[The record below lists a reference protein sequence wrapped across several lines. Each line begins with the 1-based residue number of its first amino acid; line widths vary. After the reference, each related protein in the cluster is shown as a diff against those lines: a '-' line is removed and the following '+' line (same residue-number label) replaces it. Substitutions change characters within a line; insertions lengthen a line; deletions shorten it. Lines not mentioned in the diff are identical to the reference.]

1 MGRVRSALTRKREPT
16 IEIEM
21 TKNNTSLHANPFCVL
36 GVTTRDDRRKIVE
49 MAEERALHM
58 DGDICQKARSDLTNP
73 RTRLSSE
80 MAWMPGV
87 APRTAENMVLA
98 LAKSPRAVRSV
109 HGLPGLARANLMA
122 AVCELVAEDEP
133 AALVASFIRDFADVV
148 EGIDPEEVLRD
159 VNEDRAISGFPEVRG
174 TDAVEEELAERRRAY
189 RSALKNLLDTM
200 DPSKLVATM
209 TEAVTLATDDGE
221 EHGPALIADLVDS
234 YEVET
239 QGFLQKESENIA
251 ALIESVREAAPRGE
265 KAVEPIMSKLEKVA
279 RNWDSVAQPIQISAK
294 ARGIVHRPSRDVAY
308 DLRGLGI
315 DLNNEHGMLDQAHRM
330 TDLLHDLFAE
340 LPEVVERLGE
350 DAEAIAGLRRQAE
363 ERERN
368 NEQWA
373 RDITFRAEVGVVFKD
388 ELAISPEGLRWKGRS
403 FPLDS
408 ITRVRWGAVRKSVN
422 GIPTGTDYTI
432 GFGDNR
438 SEQVIEL
445 RKEATYSEFLE
456 PLWRAVCVRLMFEMV
471 AALEQGKSFSFGDIQ
486 VEDDSVTL
494 VRHKFFGSNERV
506 RLSWHE
512 VHVWSADG
520 SFVIGQQSDKK
531 VYGSASYIHAWNTHI
546 LEHII
551 RGGFKKGVR
560 KLSDYLKD

>member
-1 MGRVRSALTRKREPT
+1 VRSDLTRNNEPT

-21 TKNNTSLHANPFCVL
+21 TKNNTSLHSNPFCVL

-87 APRTAENMVLA
+87 APRTAENMVRTLA
-98 LAKSPRAVRSV
+98 ESPQAVRSE

-122 AVCELVAEDEP
+122 AACELVAEDEP
-133 AALVASFIRDFADVV
+133 AASVAGFIRDFADVV
-148 EGIDPEEVLRD
+148 EGIDPEEILRD

-174 TDAVEEELAERRRAY
+174 TDAVEEELAERRRTY

-200 DPSKLVATM
+200 DPTKLVATM
-209 TEAVTLATDDGE
+209 TEAVTLATDDGD

-251 ALIESVREAAPRGE
+251 ALIESVREVAPRGE
-265 KAVEPIMSKLEKVA
+265 KAIEPIMSKLEKVA

-340 LPEVVERLGE
+340 LPEVVEKLGE
-350 DAEAIAGLRRQAE
+350 DAEAIAGLRQQAE

-368 NEQWA
+368 SEQWA
-373 RDITFRAEVGVVFKD
+373 RDITFRAEVGLVFKD

-403 FPLDS
+403 FPLHS
-408 ITRVRWGAVRKSVN
+408 ITRVRWGGVRKSVN

-438 SEQVIEL
+438 SEQVVEV
-445 RKEATYSEFLE
+445 RKEATYAGFLD
-456 PLWRAVCVRLMFEMV
+456 PLWRAVCVRLMFEMI
-471 AALEQGKSFSFGDIQ
+471 AALEQGKSFSFGDIE
-486 VEDDSVTL
+486 VEDEAVTL
-494 VRHKFFGSNERV
+494 VRHKFLGSNERV
-506 RLSWHE
+506 RLGWHE

-546 LEHII
+546 LEHVV
-551 RGGFKKGVR
+551 RGGFKKGVH
-560 KLSDYLKD
+560 KLSDYL

>member
-1 MGRVRSALTRKREPT
+1 
-16 IEIEM
+16 M

-87 APRTAENMVLA
+87 APRTAENMVRTLA
-98 LAKSPRAVRSV
+98 ESPRAVRSE
-109 HGLPGLARANLMA
+109 HGLPGLARANLLE

-133 AALVASFIRDFADVV
+133 AASVAGFIRDFADVV

-200 DPSKLVATM
+200 DPEKLVATM
-209 TEAVTLATDDGE
+209 TEVVTLATDDGD

-251 ALIESVREAAPRGE
+251 ALIERVREAAPRGE

-368 NEQWA
+368 SEQWA
-373 RDITFRAEVGVVFKD
+373 RDITFRAEVGLVFKD
-388 ELAISPEGLRWKGRS
+388 ELAISPEGLRWKGRA

-408 ITRVRWGAVRKSVN
+408 ITRVRWGGVRKSVN

-438 SEQVIEL
+438 SEQVVEV
-445 RKEATYSEFLE
+445 RKEATYAGFLD
-456 PLWRAVCVRLMFEMV
+456 PLWRAVCVRLMFEMI
-471 AALEQGKSFSFGDIQ
+471 AALEQGKSFSFGDIE
-486 VEDDSVTL
+486 VEDDAVTL
-494 VRHKFFGSNERV
+494 VRHKFLGSNERV
-506 RLSWHE
+506 RLGWHE

-520 SFVIGQQSDKK
+520 NFVIGQQNDKK

-546 LEHII
+546 LEHVI

-560 KLSDYLKD
+560 KLSDYLND

>member
-1 MGRVRSALTRKREPT
+1 
-16 IEIEM
+16 M

-49 MAEERALHM
+49 MAEERALHL

-87 APRTAENMVLA
+87 APRTAENMVRTLA
-98 LAKSPRAVRSV
+98 ESPRAVRSE

-122 AVCELVAEDEP
+122 AVCELVADDEP
-133 AALVASFIRDFADVV
+133 AASVAGFIRDFADVV

-159 VNEDRAISGFPEVRG
+159 VNEDRAISGFPGVRG
-174 TDAVEEELAERRRAY
+174 TEAIEEELAERRRAY

-200 DPSKLVATM
+200 DPPKLVATM
-209 TEAVTLATDDGE
+209 TEVVTLATDDGD

-265 KAVEPIMSKLEKVA
+265 KAIEPIMSKLEKVA

-340 LPEVVERLGE
+340 LPEVVEKLGE
-350 DAEAIAGLRRQAE
+350 DSEAIAGLRRQAE

-368 NEQWA
+368 SEQWA
-373 RDITFRAEVGVVFKD
+373 RDITFRAEVGLVFKD
-388 ELAISPEGLRWKGRS
+388 DLAISPEGLRWKGRS

-408 ITRVRWGAVRKSVN
+408 ITRVRWGGVRKSVN
-422 GIPTGTDYTI
+422 GVPTGTDYTI

-438 SEQVIEL
+438 TEQVVEL
-445 RKEATYSEFLE
+445 RKESTYSGFLE

-486 VEDDSVTL
+486 IEDDAVTL
-494 VRHKFFGSNERV
+494 VRHKFLGSNERV
-506 RLSWHE
+506 RLGWHE

-520 SFVIGQQSDKK
+520 SFVIGQQNDKK

-546 LEHII
+546 LEHVI

>member
-1 MGRVRSALTRKREPT
+1 M
-16 IEIEM
+16 I
-21 TKNNTSLHANPFCVL
+21 KNNTSLHANPFCVL

-49 MAEERALHM
+49 MAEERALHV

-87 APRTAENMVLA
+87 APRTAENMVRTLA
-98 LAKSPRAVRSV
+98 ESPRAVRSE

-122 AVCELVAEDEP
+122 AACTLVAEDEP
-133 AALVASFIRDFADVV
+133 AASVASFIRDFADVV

-200 DPSKLVATM
+200 DPAKLVATM
-209 TEAVTLATDDGE
+209 TEAVKLATDDGD

-294 ARGIVHRPSRDVAY
+294 SRGIVHRPSRDVAY

-368 NEQWA
+368 SVQWA
-373 RDITFRAEVGVVFKD
+373 RDITFRAEVGLVFKD
-388 ELAISPEGLRWKGRS
+388 ELAISPEGLRWKGRT

-408 ITRVRWGAVRKSVN
+408 ITRVRWGGVRKSVN

-438 SEQVIEL
+438 SEQVVEV
-445 RKEATYSEFLE
+445 RKEATYSGFLE
-456 PLWRAVCVRLMFEMV
+456 PLWRAVCVRLMFEMISV
-471 AALEQGKSFSFGDIQ
+471 LEQGKSFSFGDIE
-486 VEDDSVTL
+486 VEDDAVTL
-494 VRHKFFGSNERV
+494 VRHKFLGSNERV

-512 VHVWSADG
+512 VHIWSADG

-546 LEHII
+546 LEHVV
-551 RGGFKKGVR
+551 RGGFKKGVH

>member
-1 MGRVRSALTRKREPT
+1 
-16 IEIEM
+16 
-21 TKNNTSLHANPFCVL
+21 
-36 GVTTRDDRRKIVE
+36 
-49 MAEERALHM
+49 
-58 DGDICQKARSDLTNP
+58 
-73 RTRLSSE
+73 
-80 MAWMPGV
+80 
-87 APRTAENMVLA
+87 
-98 LAKSPRAVRSV
+98 
-109 HGLPGLARANLMA
+109 
-122 AVCELVAEDEP
+122 
-133 AALVASFIRDFADVV
+133 
-148 EGIDPEEVLRD
+148 
-159 VNEDRAISGFPEVRG
+159 
-174 TDAVEEELAERRRAY
+174 
-189 RSALKNLLDTM
+189 
-200 DPSKLVATM
+200 
-209 TEAVTLATDDGE
+209 
-221 EHGPALIADLVDS
+221 
-234 YEVET
+234 
-239 QGFLQKESENIA
+239 LQKESENIA

-368 NEQWA
+368 SEQWA
-373 RDITFRAEVGVVFKD
+373 RDITFRAEVGLVFKD
-388 ELAISPEGLRWKGRS
+388 ELAISPEGLRWKGRA

-408 ITRVRWGAVRKSVN
+408 ITRVRWGGVRKSVN

-438 SEQVIEL
+438 SEQVVEV
-445 RKEATYSEFLE
+445 RKEATYAGFLD
-456 PLWRAVCVRLMFEMV
+456 PLWRAVCVRLMFEMI
-471 AALEQGKSFSFGDIQ
+471 AALEQGKSFSFGDIE
-486 VEDDSVTL
+486 VEDDAVTL
-494 VRHKFFGSNERV
+494 VRHKFLGSNERV
-506 RLSWHE
+506 RLGWHE

-520 SFVIGQQSDKK
+520 NFVIGQQNDKK

-546 LEHII
+546 LEHVI

>member
-1 MGRVRSALTRKREPT
+1 
-16 IEIEM
+16 M
-21 TKNNTSLHANPFCVL
+21 TKNNTSMHTNPFCVL
-36 GVTTRDDRRKIVE
+36 GATTRDDRRRIVE

-58 DGDICQKARSDLTNP
+58 DGNICQKARSDLTNP

-87 APRTAENMVLA
+87 APRAAENMVRILA
-98 LAKSPRAVRSV
+98 ESPRAVRFE

-122 AVCELVAEDEP
+122 AICELMLEDEP
-133 AALVASFIRDFADVV
+133 AASVAGFIRDFADVV
-148 EGIDPEEVLRD
+148 EGIDPETVLRD

-174 TDAVEEELAERRRAY
+174 VDAVEEELAERRRAY

-200 DPSKLVATM
+200 APAKLVATM
-209 TEAVTLATDDGE
+209 TEAVTLATDGGN

-265 KAVEPIMSKLEKVA
+265 NAVKPIMSKLEKVA
-279 RNWDSVAQPIQISAK
+279 RNWNNVAHPIQISAK
-294 ARGIVHRPSRDVAY
+294 SRGIVHRPSRDAAY

-330 TDLLHDLFAE
+330 TDLLHELFGE

-350 DAEAIAGLRRQAE
+350 DAEAIAALRRQAE

-368 NEQWA
+368 SEQWA
-373 RDITFRAEVGVVFKD
+373 RDITFSAEVGLVFKD
-388 ELAISPEGLRWKGRS
+388 ELAISPDGLRWKGRT

-408 ITRVRWGAVRKSVN
+408 ITRVRWGGVSKSIN
-422 GIPTGTDYTI
+422 GIPKGTDYTI

-438 SEQVIEL
+438 SEQVVEV
-445 RKEATYSEFLE
+445 RKEAIYSGFLA
-456 PLWRAVCVRLMFEMV
+456 PLWRAVCVRLMFEMI
-471 AALEQGKSFSFGDIQ
+471 AALKQGKSFSFGDIE
-486 VEDDSVTL
+486 VGDDAVTL
-494 VRHKFFGSNERV
+494 VRHKFLGSNERV
-506 RLSWHE
+506 RLGWHE
-512 VHVWSADG
+512 VHIWSADG
-520 SFVIGQQSDKK
+520 SFVIGQQNDKK
-531 VYGSASYIHAWNTHI
+531 VYGSASYIQAWNAHI
-546 LEHII
+546 LEHVI

-560 KLSDYLKD
+560 KLSDYLND

>member
-1 MGRVRSALTRKREPT
+1 MERVRSALTRNREPT
-16 IEIEM
+16 NEIEM

-49 MAEERALHM
+49 MAEERALHL

-87 APRTAENMVLA
+87 APRTAENMVRTLA
-98 LAKSPRAVRSV
+98 ESPRAVRSE

-122 AVCELVAEDEP
+122 AVCELVADDEP
-133 AALVASFIRDFADVV
+133 AASVAGFIRDFADVV

-159 VNEDRAISGFPEVRG
+159 VNEDRAISGFPGVRG
-174 TDAVEEELAERRRAY
+174 TEAIEEELAERRRAY

-200 DPSKLVATM
+200 DPPKLVATM
-209 TEAVTLATDDGE
+209 TEVVTLATDDGD

-265 KAVEPIMSKLEKVA
+265 KAIEPIMSKLEKVA

-340 LPEVVERLGE
+340 LPEVVEKLGE
-350 DAEAIAGLRRQAE
+350 DSEAIAGLRRQAE

-368 NEQWA
+368 SEQWA
-373 RDITFRAEVGVVFKD
+373 RDITFRAEVGLVFKD
-388 ELAISPEGLRWKGRS
+388 ELAISPGGLRWKGRS

-408 ITRVRWGAVRKSVN
+408 ITRVRWGGVCKSVN
-422 GIPTGTDYTI
+422 GVPTGTDYTI

-438 SEQVIEL
+438 TEQVVEL
-445 RKEATYSEFLE
+445 RKESTYSGFLE

-486 VEDDSVTL
+486 IEDDAVTL
-494 VRHKFFGSNERV
+494 VRHKFLGSNERV
-506 RLSWHE
+506 RLGWHE

-520 SFVIGQQSDKK
+520 SFVIGQQNDKK

-546 LEHII
+546 LEHVI

>member
-1 MGRVRSALTRKREPT
+1 
-16 IEIEM
+16 M

-87 APRTAENMVLA
+87 APRTAENMVRTLA
-98 LAKSPRAVRSV
+98 ESPRAVRSE
-109 HGLPGLARANLMA
+109 HGLPGLARANLLA

-133 AALVASFIRDFADVV
+133 AASVAGFIRDFADVV

-174 TDAVEEELAERRRAY
+174 TDAVVEELAERRRAY

-200 DPSKLVATM
+200 DPAKLVATM
-209 TEAVTLATDDGE
+209 TEVVTLATDDGD

-251 ALIESVREAAPRGE
+251 ALIERVREAAPRGE

-368 NEQWA
+368 SEQWA
-373 RDITFRAEVGVVFKD
+373 RDITFRAEVGLVFKD
-388 ELAISPEGLRWKGRS
+388 ELAISPEGLRWKGRA

-408 ITRVRWGAVRKSVN
+408 ITRVRWGGVRKSVN

-438 SEQVIEL
+438 SEQVVEV
-445 RKEATYSEFLE
+445 RKEATYAGFLD
-456 PLWRAVCVRLMFEMV
+456 PLWRAVCVRLMFEMI
-471 AALEQGKSFSFGDIQ
+471 AALEQGKSFSFGDIE
-486 VEDDSVTL
+486 VEDDAVTL
-494 VRHKFFGSNERV
+494 VRHKFLGSNERV
-506 RLSWHE
+506 RLGWHE

-520 SFVIGQQSDKK
+520 NFVIGQQNDKK

-546 LEHII
+546 LEHVI

>member
-1 MGRVRSALTRKREPT
+1 M
-16 IEIEM
+16 I
-21 TKNNTSLHANPFCVL
+21 KNNTSLHANPFCVL

-49 MAEERALHM
+49 MAEERALHV

-87 APRTAENMVLA
+87 APRTAENMVRTLA
-98 LAKSPRAVRSV
+98 ESPRAVRSE

-122 AVCELVAEDEP
+122 AACTLVAEDEP
-133 AALVASFIRDFADVV
+133 AASVASFIRDFADVV

-200 DPSKLVATM
+200 DPAKLVATM
-209 TEAVTLATDDGE
+209 TEAVTLATDDGD

-294 ARGIVHRPSRDVAY
+294 SRGIVHRPSRDVAY

-368 NEQWA
+368 SVQWA
-373 RDITFRAEVGVVFKD
+373 RDITFRAEVGLVFKD
-388 ELAISPEGLRWKGRS
+388 ELAISPEGLRWKGRT

-408 ITRVRWGAVRKSVN
+408 ITRVRWGGVRKSVN

-438 SEQVIEL
+438 SEQVVEV
-445 RKEATYSEFLE
+445 RKEATYSGFLE
-456 PLWRAVCVRLMFEMV
+456 PLWRAVCVRLMFEMI
-471 AALEQGKSFSFGDIQ
+471 AALEQGKSFSFGDIE
-486 VEDDSVTL
+486 VEDDAVTL
-494 VRHKFFGSNERV
+494 VRHKFLGSNERV

-512 VHVWSADG
+512 VHIWSADG

-546 LEHII
+546 LEHVV
-551 RGGFKKGVR
+551 RGGFKKGVH

>member
-1 MGRVRSALTRKREPT
+1 LERVRSALTRNREPT
-16 IEIEM
+16 NEIEM

-49 MAEERALHM
+49 MAEERALHL

-87 APRTAENMVLA
+87 APRTAENMVRTLA
-98 LAKSPRAVRSV
+98 ESPRAVRSE

-122 AVCELVAEDEP
+122 AVCELVADDEP
-133 AALVASFIRDFADVV
+133 AASVAGFIRDFADVV

-159 VNEDRAISGFPEVRG
+159 VNEDRAISGFPGVRG
-174 TDAVEEELAERRRAY
+174 TEAIEEELAERRRAY

-200 DPSKLVATM
+200 DPPKLVATM
-209 TEAVTLATDDGE
+209 TEVVTLATDDGD

-368 NEQWA
+368 SEQWA
-373 RDITFRAEVGVVFKD
+373 RDITFRAEVGLVFKD
-388 ELAISPEGLRWKGRS
+388 ELAISPEGLRWKGRA

-408 ITRVRWGAVRKSVN
+408 ITRVRWGGVRKSVN

-438 SEQVIEL
+438 SEQVVEV
-445 RKEATYSEFLE
+445 RKEATYAGFLD
-456 PLWRAVCVRLMFEMV
+456 PLWRAVCVRLMFEMI
-471 AALEQGKSFSFGDIQ
+471 AALEQGKSFSFGDIE
-486 VEDDSVTL
+486 VEDDAVTL
-494 VRHKFFGSNERV
+494 VRHKFLGSNERV
-506 RLSWHE
+506 RLGWHE

-520 SFVIGQQSDKK
+520 NFVIGQQNDKK

-546 LEHII
+546 LEHVI

-560 KLSDYLKD
+560 KLSDYLND

>member
-1 MGRVRSALTRKREPT
+1 
-16 IEIEM
+16 M
-21 TKNNTSLHANPFCVL
+21 TTNNTSLHANPFCLL

-49 MAEERALHM
+49 MAEERALHL
-58 DGDICQKARSDLTNP
+58 DGDVCQKARADLTNP

-87 APRTAENMVLA
+87 APRTAENMVRTLA
-98 LAKSPRAVRSV
+98 ESPREVRSE

-122 AVCELVAEDEP
+122 AACELVADDEP
-133 AALVASFIRDFADVV
+133 AASVAGFIRDFADVV

-174 TDAVEEELAERRRAY
+174 TEAVEEELAERRRAY

-200 DPSKLVATM
+200 DPAKLVATM
-209 TEAVTLATDDGE
+209 TEAVTLATDDGD

-265 KAVEPIMSKLEKVA
+265 KAIEPIMSKLEKVA

-330 TDLLHDLFAE
+330 TNLLHDLFAE
-340 LPEVVERLGE
+340 LPEVVEKLGE

-373 RDITFRAEVGVVFKD
+373 RDITFRAEVGLVFKD
-388 ELAISPEGLRWKGRS
+388 ELAISPEGLRWKGRT

-408 ITRVRWGAVRKSVN
+408 ITRVRWGGVRKSVN

-438 SEQVIEL
+438 SEQVVEV
-445 RKEATYSEFLE
+445 RKEATYAGFLD
-456 PLWRAVCVRLMFEMV
+456 PLWRAVCVRLMFEMI
-471 AALEQGKSFSFGDIQ
+471 AALEQGKSFSFGDIE
-486 VEDDSVTL
+486 VEDDAVTL
-494 VRHKFFGSNERV
+494 VRHKFLGSNERV

-546 LEHII
+546 LEHVI
-551 RGGFKKGVR
+551 RGGFKKGVH

>member
-1 MGRVRSALTRKREPT
+1 
-16 IEIEM
+16 M

-87 APRTAENMVLA
+87 APRTAENMVRTLA
-98 LAKSPRAVRSV
+98 ESPRAVRSE
-109 HGLPGLARANLMA
+109 HGLPGLARANLLA

-133 AALVASFIRDFADVV
+133 AASVAGFIRDFADVV

-159 VNEDRAISGFPEVRG
+159 VNEDRAISGFPGVRG
-174 TDAVEEELAERRRAY
+174 TEAIEEELAERRRAY

-200 DPSKLVATM
+200 DPPKLVATM
-209 TEAVTLATDDGE
+209 TEVVTLATDDGD

-265 KAVEPIMSKLEKVA
+265 KAIEPIMSKLEKVA

-340 LPEVVERLGE
+340 LPEVVEKLGE
-350 DAEAIAGLRRQAE
+350 DSEAIAGLRRQAE

-368 NEQWA
+368 SEQWA
-373 RDITFRAEVGVVFKD
+373 RDITFRAEVGLVFKD

-408 ITRVRWGAVRKSVN
+408 ITRVRWGGVRKSVN
-422 GIPTGTDYTI
+422 GVPTGTDYTI

-438 SEQVIEL
+438 TEQVVEL
-445 RKEATYSEFLE
+445 RKESTYSGFLE

-486 VEDDSVTL
+486 IEDDAVTL
-494 VRHKFFGSNERV
+494 VRHKFLGSNERV
-506 RLSWHE
+506 RLGWHE

-520 SFVIGQQSDKK
+520 SFVIGQQNDKK

-546 LEHII
+546 LEHVI

>member
-1 MGRVRSALTRKREPT
+1 MRSRES
-16 IEIEM
+16 INEIEM

-87 APRTAENMVLA
+87 APRTAENMVRTLA
-98 LAKSPRAVRSV
+98 ESPRAVRSE

-133 AALVASFIRDFADVV
+133 AASVAAFIRDFADVV

-200 DPSKLVATM
+200 DPAKLVATM
-209 TEAVTLATDDGE
+209 TEAVTLATDDGD

-265 KAVEPIMSKLEKVA
+265 KAVDPIMSKLEKVA

-368 NEQWA
+368 SEQWA
-373 RDITFRAEVGVVFKD
+373 RDITFRAEVGLVFKD
-388 ELAISPEGLRWKGRS
+388 ELAISPEGLRWKGRT

-408 ITRVRWGAVRKSVN
+408 ITRVRWGGVRKSVN

-438 SEQVIEL
+438 SEQVVEV
-445 RKEATYSEFLE
+445 RKEATYAGFLD
-456 PLWRAVCVRLMFEMV
+456 PLWRAVCVRLMFEMI

-486 VEDDSVTL
+486 VEDDAVTL
-494 VRHKFFGSNERV
+494 VRHKFLGSNERV
-506 RLSWHE
+506 RLGWHE

-546 LEHII
+546 LEHVV

>member
-1 MGRVRSALTRKREPT
+1 
-16 IEIEM
+16 M

-87 APRTAENMVLA
+87 APRTAENMVRTLA
-98 LAKSPRAVRSV
+98 ESPRAVRSE
-109 HGLPGLARANLMA
+109 HGLPGLARANLLA

-133 AALVASFIRDFADVV
+133 AAAVAGFILDFADVV

-174 TDAVEEELAERRRAY
+174 TEAVEEELAERRRAY

-200 DPSKLVATM
+200 DPAKLVATM
-209 TEAVTLATDDGE
+209 TEAVTLATDDGD

-308 DLRGLGI
+308 DLRSLGI

-330 TDLLHDLFAE
+330 TDLLRDLFAE
-340 LPEVVERLGE
+340 LPEVVEKLGE

-363 ERERN
+363 ERERDS
-368 NEQWA
+368 EQWA

-388 ELAISPEGLRWKGRS
+388 ELAISPEGLRWKGRT
-403 FPLDS
+403 FPLNS
-408 ITRVRWGAVRKSVN
+408 ITRVRWGGVRKSIN

-438 SEQVIEL
+438 SEQVVEV
-445 RKEATYSEFLE
+445 RKEATYSGFLE

-471 AALEQGKSFSFGDIQ
+471 AALEQGKSFSFGDIE
-486 VEDDSVTL
+486 VEDDAVTL
-494 VRHKFFGSNERV
+494 VRHKFLGSNERV
-506 RLSWHE
+506 RLGWHE

-520 SFVIGQQSDKK
+520 SFVIGQQNDKK

-546 LEHII
+546 LEHVI

>member
-1 MGRVRSALTRKREPT
+1 
-16 IEIEM
+16 M
-21 TKNNTSLHANPFCVL
+21 TKNNTSLHANPFCLL

-87 APRTAENMVLA
+87 APRTAENMVRT
-98 LAKSPRAVRSV
+98 LAKSPQAVRSE

-122 AVCELVAEDEP
+122 AACELVAEDEP
-133 AALVASFIRDFADVV
+133 AASVASFIRDFADVV

-174 TDAVEEELAERRRAY
+174 TEVIEEELAERRRAY

-200 DPSKLVATM
+200 DPAKLVATM
-209 TEAVTLATDDGE
+209 TEAVTLATDDGD

-265 KAVEPIMSKLEKVA
+265 KAIEPIMSKLEKVA

-294 ARGIVHRPSRDVAY
+294 SRGIVHRPSRDVAY

-350 DAEAIAGLRRQAE
+350 DADAIAGLRRQAE

-368 NEQWA
+368 SEQWA
-373 RDITFRAEVGVVFKD
+373 RDITFRAEVGLVFKD
-388 ELAISPEGLRWKGRS
+388 ELAISPEGLRWKGRT

-408 ITRVRWGAVRKSVN
+408 ITRVRWGGVRKSVN

-438 SEQVIEL
+438 SEQVVEV
-445 RKEATYSEFLE
+445 RKEATYAGFLD
-456 PLWRAVCVRLMFEMV
+456 PLWRAVCVRLMFEMI
-471 AALEQGKSFSFGDIQ
+471 AALEQGRSFSFGDIE
-486 VEDDSVTL
+486 VEDDAVTL
-494 VRHKFFGSNERV
+494 VRHKFLGSNERV
-506 RLSWHE
+506 RLGWHE
-512 VHVWSADG
+512 VHIWSADG

-546 LEHII
+546 LEHVV
-551 RGGFKKGVR
+551 RGGFKKGVH

>member
-1 MGRVRSALTRKREPT
+1 MERVCSDLTRSREPT
-16 IEIEM
+16 KEIEM
-21 TKNNTSLHANPFCVL
+21 TKNNTSLHANPFCLL

-49 MAEERALHM
+49 MAEERALHL
-58 DGDICQKARSDLTNP
+58 DGDVCQKARSDLTNP

-87 APRTAENMVLA
+87 APRIAEKMVRTLA
-98 LAKSPRAVRSV
+98 ESPRAVRSE

-122 AVCELVAEDEP
+122 AACELVADDEP
-133 AALVASFIRDFADVV
+133 TASVAGFIRDFADVV

-174 TDAVEEELAERRRAY
+174 TEAVEEELAERRRAY

-200 DPSKLVATM
+200 DPAKLVATM
-209 TEAVTLATDDGE
+209 TEAVTLATDDGD

-265 KAVEPIMSKLEKVA
+265 KAIEPIMSKLEKVA

-330 TDLLHDLFAE
+330 TNLLHDLFAE
-340 LPEVVERLGE
+340 LPEVVEKLGE
-350 DAEAIAGLRRQAE
+350 DSEAIAGLRRQAE

-368 NEQWA
+368 YEQWA
-373 RDITFRAEVGVVFKD
+373 RDITFRAEVGLVFKD
-388 ELAISPEGLRWKGRS
+388 ELAISPEGLRWKGRT

-408 ITRVRWGAVRKSVN
+408 ITRVRWGGVRKSVN

-438 SEQVIEL
+438 SEQVVEV
-445 RKEATYSEFLE
+445 RKEATYAGFLD
-456 PLWRAVCVRLMFEMV
+456 PLWRAVCVRLMFEMI

-486 VEDDSVTL
+486 VEDDAVTL
-494 VRHKFFGSNERV
+494 VRHKFLGSNERV
-506 RLSWHE
+506 RLGWHE

-546 LEHII
+546 LEHVV
-551 RGGFKKGVR
+551 RGGFKKRVH

>member
-1 MGRVRSALTRKREPT
+1 
-16 IEIEM
+16 M

-49 MAEERALHM
+49 MAEERALHL

-87 APRTAENMVLA
+87 APRTAENMVRTLA
-98 LAKSPRAVRSV
+98 ESPRAVRSE

-122 AVCELVAEDEP
+122 AVCELVADDEP
-133 AALVASFIRDFADVV
+133 AASVAGFIRDFADVV

-159 VNEDRAISGFPEVRG
+159 VNEDRAISGFPGVRG
-174 TDAVEEELAERRRAY
+174 TEAIEEELAERRRAY

-200 DPSKLVATM
+200 DPPKLVATM
-209 TEAVTLATDDGE
+209 TEVVTLATDDGD

-265 KAVEPIMSKLEKVA
+265 KAIEPIMSKLEKVA

-340 LPEVVERLGE
+340 LPEVVEKLGE
-350 DAEAIAGLRRQAE
+350 DSEAIAGLRRQAE

-368 NEQWA
+368 SEQWA
-373 RDITFRAEVGVVFKD
+373 RDITFRAEVGLVFKD

-408 ITRVRWGAVRKSVN
+408 ITRVRWGGVRKSVN
-422 GIPTGTDYTI
+422 GVPTGTDYTI

-438 SEQVIEL
+438 TEQVVEL
-445 RKEATYSEFLE
+445 RKESTYSGFLE

-486 VEDDSVTL
+486 IEDDAVTL
-494 VRHKFFGSNERV
+494 VRHKFLGSNERV
-506 RLSWHE
+506 RLGWHE

-520 SFVIGQQSDKK
+520 SFVIGQQNDKK

-546 LEHII
+546 LEHVI